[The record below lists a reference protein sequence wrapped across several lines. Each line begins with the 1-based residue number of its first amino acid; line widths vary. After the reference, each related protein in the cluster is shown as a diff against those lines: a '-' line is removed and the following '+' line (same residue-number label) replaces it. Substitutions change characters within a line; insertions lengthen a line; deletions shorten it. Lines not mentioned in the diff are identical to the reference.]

1 MSALVEH
8 RSVDGKRPMVEL
20 VRALQAE
27 NEQLRTA
34 LESGIVIEQAKGAL
48 SARFGLR
55 PDEAFELLR
64 GLARSQRRNLH
75 DFAAEVLA
83 NGGRLH
89 GDVVCVAGK
98 PL

>member
-1 MSALVEH
+1 MADVAAPQSM
-8 RSVDGKRPMVEL
+8 DGKRPVVEL
-20 VRALQAE
+20 VRALQEE

-34 LESGIVIEQAKGAL
+34 LESRILIEQAKGAM
-48 SARFGLR
+48 SARLGVT
-55 PDEAFELLR
+55 PEEAFELLR
-64 GLARSQRRNLH
+64 GLSRSQRRNLH

-89 GDVVCVAGK
+89 GDVVGQDGV